1 MLLGLIVRRMWRER
15 RRVGVLLLALCLVTT
30 FMALGPLLVRAVAGA
45 EFQLRL
51 DALTPRQNRI
61 DLVDA
66 LPFSAGDTLPVIE
79 NTLGDYLQTTYVY
92 RTSAG
97 VVCGFIYDPA
107 ITDIHS
113 APTSDRQHCYQT
125 FAYREYDE
133 LFTLVEGQAPGSRED
148 GIAETVIT
156 RATRD
161 LLASF
166 FPGESLGVG
175 SRFIVGEDPF
185 TAITVEVTGIVEPAL
200 PPDDPFWD
208 GQVRLFG
215 QIVPLSIDFERVEFA
230 FIVSEADFETKISPA
245 IQERQYIWR
254 LGLDYG
260 ELEVAGL
267 PGFSE
272 QLAGLNTGIHKANPG
287 ASVRA
292 GITDMLDSF
301 EATIAAT
308 EAPIIL
314 LGGLVL
320 VLMLY
325 NLVTTTALILEEQRS
340 EWAMMSSRGGSG
352 LQLIYIQFVTALL
365 LGGLALLAG
374 PFGAGVIVR
383 LLAQVGPQAG
393 LLLAPEWSQIPV
405 NAWFLSLFAAAAAV
419 IILTLPALPLG
430 RSSLLRL
437 RRTTSR
443 PPVNPAWARYYLDIM
458 LLVVGLGFTARLYF
472 FLSGSLSL
480 EPLLQDPAALIRAV
494 TANGATVGLS
504 DPFNLLGPVL
514 VLTGFALLCLRLFPM
529 LMKLLGLLFQPLNN
543 LMVQLP
549 LWNVERDPNH
559 YAQLV
564 LLIMGTLAL
573 GTASLALAHTRDTGA
588 WQVARDEIG
597 ADTVVT
603 FGPGTLSSADWSTL
617 PGVTQAAPM
626 MAVNWAE
633 NIEGSPPVMLYGV
646 DMAGVSFYGDTLT
659 VLRDADALPLPGK
672 PLADSVASIRLDVYA
687 VPDEDTV
694 TPVETRLLLI
704 LYNSDFL
711 PVALPLTTLDPTLS
725 REFMTF
731 TASTSDLPSGTW
743 RIAGIRFASR
753 LEDDTPRFRHVVY
766 LDNLVA
772 VDTDGSETILNH
784 FDEATRE
791 GWRWGA
797 DSRQIGEVLSL
808 ATENDIHT
816 EGDSSLRVVYE
827 SLPFAPQPPML
838 YWRPQLSAMP
848 ALVSPGFARRFNLG
862 GTDIVGS
869 TFTTRLDW
877 TTGREP
883 INQTVFTYQV
893 VGLVTDFPGARP
905 DDAFLVADREQLQL
919 RANARLRTMTAY
931 TANRLWLNLEE
942 RQPSDDLL
950 QAVAALPGVTNINTA
965 WERYQAVQRDPLANS
980 VSGILFAGFW
990 LALALILLDFAF
1002 YLGMSLRRRAVSFA
1016 VLRAMGWRRSH
1027 LLGLL
1032 LIEQA
1037 AFITPALVVGI
1048 LLGVLMAYVILPFL
1062 TLVGGT
1068 TLQLPL
1074 GAVALL
1080 LAALVGSFT
1089 ALLLA
1094 LGLAYQ
1100 RTGQADALR
1109 IGD

>member
-1 MLLGLIVRRMWRER
+1 MLLGLILRRMWRER

-30 FMALGPLLVRAVAGA
+30 FMALGPLLVRAVTGA

-66 LPFSAGDTLPVIE
+66 LPFSASDTLPVIE

-92 RTSAG
+92 RTTAG

-125 FAYREYDE
+125 FAYREYDD
-133 LFTLVEGQAPGSRED
+133 LFTLVEGQAPESRED

-156 RATRD
+156 RAARD

-166 FPGESLGVG
+166 FPGGSLGVG

-185 TAITVEVTGIVEPAL
+185 TAITVEVTGIVEPTV

-208 GQVRLFG
+208 GQARLFG

-230 FIVSEADFETKISPA
+230 FIISEADFEAKITPA
-245 IQERQYIWR
+245 IQEQQYVWR
-254 LGLDYG
+254 LGMDYG
-260 ELEVAGL
+260 ELDVAGL

-272 QLAGLNTGIHKANPG
+272 QLTGLNTGIHKANPG
-287 ASVRA
+287 AAVRA

-325 NLVTTTALILEEQRS
+325 NLVTTTALILEEQRG
-340 EWAMMSSRGGSG
+340 EWAMMSSRGGSS

-365 LGGLALLAG
+365 LGGVALLAG

-383 LLAQVGPQAG
+383 LLAQIGPQAG
-393 LLLAPEWSQIPV
+393 LLVVPGWSQIPV
-405 NAWFLSLFAAAAAV
+405 NAWMLSLFAAAAAV
-419 IILTLPALPLG
+419 IILTLPALSLG

-437 RRTTSR
+437 RQSASR

-472 FLSGSLSL
+472 FLSGDLSL

-494 TANGATVGLS
+494 TANGAAVGLS

-514 VLTGFALLCLRLFPM
+514 VLTGFALLCLRLFPA
-529 LMKLLGLLFQPLNN
+529 LMKLLGLLFQPFNN

-573 GTASLALAHTRDTGA
+573 GTASLALAHTRDAGA

-597 ADTVVT
+597 ADTLVT
-603 FGPGTLSSADWSTL
+603 FRPGTLFAADWSTL
-617 PGVTQAAPM
+617 PGVTQAAPV

-633 NIEGSPPVMLYGV
+633 NIEGSPPVMLYGA
-646 DMAGVSFYGDTLT
+646 DMAGLSFYGDTLT
-659 VLRDADALPLPGK
+659 MLADADAPPLPGE
-672 PLADSVASIRLDVYA
+672 PLPESVANIRLDVYA
-687 VPDEDTV
+687 LPDEDTV

-711 PVALPLTTLDPTLS
+711 PVALPLTTIDPTLS
-725 REFMTF
+725 REFVTF
-731 TASTSDLPSGTW
+731 TANTSDLPSGTW
-743 RIAGIRFASR
+743 RLAGIRFASR

-784 FDEATRE
+784 FDEVTRE
-791 GWRWGA
+791 QWRWGA

-816 EGDSSLRVVYE
+816 EGNSSLRVVYE
-827 SLPFAPQPPML
+827 SLPFTPQPPTL
-838 YWRPQLSAMP
+838 YWRSQSGAMP

-862 GTDIVGS
+862 GADMIGA

-883 INQTVFTYQV
+883 VNQTVLTYQV
-893 VGLVTDFPGARP
+893 VGLVTNFPGTHP

-919 RANARLRTMTAY
+919 QANARLRTMTAY

-942 RQPSDDLL
+942 RQPPDDLL
-950 QAVAALPGVTNINTA
+950 SAVDALPGVTNINTA
-965 WERYQAVQRDPLANS
+965 WERYQAVQRDPLANG

-1016 VLRAMGWRRSH
+1016 VLRAMGWRRGH

-1032 LIEQA
+1032 LVEQA
-1037 AFITPALVVGI
+1037 AFITPALVVGV
-1048 LLGVLMAYVILPFL
+1048 LLGVLMATVILPFL

-1100 RTGQADALR
+1100 QTGQADALR